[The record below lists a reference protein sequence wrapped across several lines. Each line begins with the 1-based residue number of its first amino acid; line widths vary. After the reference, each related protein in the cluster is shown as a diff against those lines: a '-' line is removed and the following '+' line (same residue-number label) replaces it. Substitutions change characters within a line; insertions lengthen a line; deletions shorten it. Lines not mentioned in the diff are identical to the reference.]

1 MVSGSLADFFRSLR
15 ELRQGDSLSPMGFI
29 IIINY
34 IFFMMEIFR
43 KMSKQVKGD
52 GLLCGFRSDGRWDG
66 GECVLHLL
74 FADDTILFYDADVEQ
89 ILHIWMLL
97 LCFQVVTGLKVN
109 VLKSEIVLIGEVNNV
124 HALVEILGCRIETLP
139 MSYLGMPLGAS
150 HKSSTIWNPIL
161 EKIEW
166 KLAV

>member
-1 MVSGSLADFFRSLR
+1 M
-15 ELRQGDSLSPMGFI
+15 RQGDSLSPMGFI
-29 IIINY
+29 IIINF

-52 GLLCGFRSDGRWDG
+52 GLLRGFRSDGRWDG

-74 FADDTILFYDADVEQ
+74 FADDTILFYDVGPICLDATT
-89 ILHIWMLL
+89 L
-97 LCFQVVTGLKVN
+97 FQAMTGLKVN
-109 VLKSEIVLIGEVNNV
+109 VLKSETVLIGEVNNV
-124 HALVEILGCRIETLP
+124 HALVEILGYRIGTLP

-161 EKIEW
+161 EKIKW
-166 KLAV
+166 KLAG

>member
-29 IIINY
+29 IIINF

-52 GLLCGFRSDGRWDG
+52 GLLRGFRSDGRWDG

-74 FADDTILFYDADVEQ
+74 FVNDTILFYDADPTC
-89 ILHIWMLL
+89 LDATTL
-97 LCFQVVTGLKVN
+97 FQAVTGLKVN
-109 VLKSEIVLIGEVNNV
+109 VLKSETVLIGEVNNV

>member
-1 MVSGSLADFFRSLR
+1 
-15 ELRQGDSLSPMGFI
+15 MGFI
-29 IIINY
+29 IIINF

-89 ILHIWMLL
+89 ILHMQ
-97 LCFQVVTGLKVN
+97 CCYFVFGL
-109 VLKSEIVLIGEVNNV
+109 
-124 HALVEILGCRIETLP
+124 
-139 MSYLGMPLGAS
+139 
-150 HKSSTIWNPIL
+150 
-161 EKIEW
+161 
-166 KLAV
+166 